1 MRDESLFNALIE
13 LADDH
18 SILCHRLGEWCGHAP
33 ILEEDLALTN
43 MALDLIGTARG
54 LYARAAEIEGRGRSE
69 DDLAYLRNERQFRN
83 LILVERPNGDFAHT
97 MIRQLFFAAFM
108 EPYWQAALESRD
120 ETVRGIAGKAV
131 KEMSYHI
138 RHAGEWVIRLGDGTE
153 ESATRAKAAM
163 EALHIY
169 VDELFHSSPAAAAAA
184 GIGMLPDR
192 RGLRA
197 AWNGITAPILARAG
211 LELPQAANPQT
222 GGRAGLHTEDLGH
235 ILCEMQYLQR
245 AYPGATW

>member
-1 MRDESLFNALIE
+1 MKDENLFNALIE

-43 MALDLIGTARG
+43 MALDLIGTARN
-54 LYARAAEIEGRGRSE
+54 LYTYAAEIEGRGRSE

-83 LILVERPNGDFAHT
+83 LLMVERPNGDFAHT
-97 MIRQLFFAAFM
+97 MLRQLFFAAFM

-120 ETVRGIAGKAV
+120 ETLRGITGKAV
-131 KEMSYHI
+131 KEMGYHI

-153 ESATRAKAAM
+153 ESAKRMQAAM

-169 VDELFHSSPAAAAAA
+169 VDELFHSSPAAEAAALA
-184 GIGMLPDR
+184 GLLPE
-192 RGLRA
+192 RGALRT
-197 AWNGITAPILARAG
+197 AWLENITPILAEAR
-211 LELPQAANPQT
+211 LELPEAPNPQI
-222 GGRAGLHTEDLGH
+222 GGRAGLHGEDLGH

-245 AYPGATW
+245 SHPGATW

>member
-1 MRDESLFNALIE
+1 MQDENFFNALIE

-43 MALDLIGTARG
+43 MALDLIGTARS
-54 LYARAAEIEGRGRSE
+54 LYTRAAEIEGEGHSE

-83 LILVERPNGDFAHT
+83 LLMVERPNGDFAHT
-97 MIRQLFFAAFM
+97 MLRQLFFAAFM
-108 EPYWQAALESRD
+108 EPYWQAALESGD

-131 KEMSYHI
+131 KEMGYHI

-153 ESATRAKAAM
+153 ESAARMREAM

-169 VDELFHSSPAAAAAA
+169 VGELFRNSPAAEASAKA
-184 GIGMLPDR
+184 GLLPDR
-192 RGLRA
+192 GALRD
-197 AWNGITAPILARAG
+197 AWHEITAPILAEAR
-211 LELPQAANPQT
+211 LELPEAANPQG

-235 ILCEMQYLQR
+235 ILAEMQYLQR
-245 AYPGATW
+245 SHPGASW